1 MRIGADFIY
10 YIVFQIDRLSIRH
23 RKLAIILV
31 AVRQGE
37 VDDVIPGVGDVE
49 LQAIRRKARV
59 GLHIASSEFAIR
71 WCRIWGFAIPFSMPT
86 IFKPSP
92 FAAKMVVSVK
102 LVTISH

>member
-37 VDDVIPGVGDVE
+37 GVQLLLHHFAYAFPPVLVGDVDE
-49 LQAIRRKARV
+49 VDAGGQAADV
-59 GLHIASSEFAIR
+59 HL
-71 WCRIWGFAIPFSMPT
+71 
-86 IFKPSP
+86 
-92 FAAKMVVSVK
+92 
-102 LVTISH
+102 